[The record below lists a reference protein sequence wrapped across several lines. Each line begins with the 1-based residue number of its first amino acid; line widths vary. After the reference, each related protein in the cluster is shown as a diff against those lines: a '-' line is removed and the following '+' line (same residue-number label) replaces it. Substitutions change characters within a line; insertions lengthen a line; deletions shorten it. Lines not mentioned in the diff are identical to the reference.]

1 MINNNAKKESL
12 ISLVDSFFVINKEM
26 IEKNGEDSYASS
38 INDECG
44 LMCVFDGCGGIGSRK
59 YAAYGNKT
67 GAYLASHTVAKSALD
82 WFYEFN
88 KSGVELSGNSIKK
101 ISQDITEKFT
111 RELKA
116 LESGAETSMIK
127 GDLTKSF
134 PTTASMILFR
144 QEKNRIYSAFVWAGD
159 SRGFIMSPK
168 GISQVTIDDIG
179 EEEDA
184 YTNLTSDSR
193 LTNVIAADGKY
204 HLNSR
209 IMSCPAETVFITA
222 TDGCFGYFSTPMEFE
237 FALLDSLVRAQNV
250 QEWKQNLYQSFLRVA
265 GDDYTLGAVV
275 CGFKTFKNLKKAY
288 TDRRN
293 YLYRTYIAGIEHATA
308 EDKARMW
315 ETYKKD
321 YYRGVK

>member
-1 MINNNAKKESL
+1 MKTNNAKKESL

-26 IEKNGEDSYASS
+26 IENNGEDSYALS

-82 WFYEFN
+82 WFSEFN
-88 KSGVELSGNSIKK
+88 RSGVELSGNTVKK
-101 ISQDITEKFT
+101 ISDDIAAKLGY
-111 RELKA
+111 ELKK

-127 GDLTKSF
+127 GDLSKSF

-168 GISQVTIDDIG
+168 GISQITVDDIN
-179 EEEDA
+179 EDEDA
-184 YTNLTSDSR
+184 FSNLTSDSR
-193 LTNVIAADGKY
+193 LTNVIAADGKF
-204 HLNSR
+204 HLNSK
-209 IMSCPAETVFITA
+209 IMSCPGEIMLITA

-265 GDDYTLGAVV
+265 GDDYTLGAIV

-293 YLYRTYIAGIEHATA
+293 YLYKTYIAGIESATA
-308 EDKARMW
+308 EEKARMW
-315 ETYKKD
+315 EVYKKD
-321 YYRGVK
+321 YYRGVR